1 MGSTLSKVYNTE
13 FYLFS
18 ENKLIFILLFAYILR
33 LGLGLGKL
41 RYLPGGPGG
50 LPPGLGFGFGVRV
63 RCLGKAKGDIYSLIK
78 LSGVRIFLEQKI

>member
-1 MGSTLSKVYNTE
+1 MLSKVYNTE

-50 LPPGLGFGFGVRV
+50 LPPGLGFG
-63 RCLGKAKGDIYSLIK
+63 LGKLRKSTGGPGACHLG
-78 LSGVRIFLEQKI
+78 